1 MFVVGGG
8 FECAEVRLRFSPL
21 PGVEAL
27 AYVSYAYDLDRSQVL
42 EHFFDVAGFVVKL
55 EICVVLCRE

>member
-1 MFVVGGG
+1 
-8 FECAEVRLRFSPL
+8 
-21 PGVEAL
+21 VEAL

-55 EICVVLCRE
+55 KICVVLCRE